1 MTMKKILLTL
11 VTVIS
16 LMGFVQAEEGGV
28 TLNPQ
33 FGAFY
38 QKGFNA
44 VLELEFESRYFHSW
58 NVYLDFCNTFTYC
71 ENDHTF
77 FCQETFWDYQTAAIG
92 VAYKYELIRWRNANL
107 KARLGFDLGA
117 DYCKKDDYTF
127 YMSADVGFELS
138 YTLRNRVQ
146 LSLIQKNDFC
156 FLTRDHFKNGLL
168 VGIKIPLN

>member
-11 VTVIS
+11 VTIIS
-16 LMGFVQAEEGGV
+16 LMGFAQAEEGGV

-38 QKGFNA
+38 QKGVNA

-58 NVYLDFCNTFTYC
+58 NVYLDFCNTFKYC

-77 FCQETFWDYQTAAIG
+77 FCEETFWDYQTIAIG

-117 DYCKKDDYTF
+117 DYYKKDDYTF
-127 YMSADVGFELS
+127 YMSAEVGFELS